1 MMTAEKQPMINTKD
15 AAELLGVKTSTIHR
29 YVKDG
34 KLEPVYK
41 ENWQIDGTKY
51 FYLDD
56 VKKLIELK
64 PGITTGEAAKILS
77 LHPTTITQY
86 INRGLLKTEKKL
98 YKGRELHFINS
109 EELERFKESYETK
122 KKWEQKEFFDKDSG
136 YGWFQL
142 LMKVE
147 GEKEVGRIVFNAEDE
162 PFLLTNMDRKI
173 NLEDIKKEGFIP
185 LYPLSEADYI
195 HKKGYVKFSFPYT
208 DQISNE
214 VYEAIDVFY
223 RFIGPKNMKM
233 TVHKHTILVEVK
245 PFLIP
250 LEYSQPISELIS
262 NNLME
267 GKLIQRHDGIYID
280 SDLETITFSLPSK
293 LKKAIKEDS
302 EKLNLTMEE
311 HVLEIINL
319 KYQDS

>member
-1 MMTAEKQPMINTKD
+1 MMTVEKQPMINTKD
-15 AAELLGVKTSTIHR
+15 AAKLLGVKTSTIHR

-51 FYLDD
+51 FYIND
-56 VKKLIELK
+56 VESLVEKK

-98 YKGRELHFINS
+98 YKGRELHFI
-109 EELERFKESYETK
+109 EPDELERFKESYETK
-122 KKWEQKEFFDKDSG
+122 KKWEQKEFYDKEGG

-142 LMKVE
+142 FMKAE
-147 GEKEVGRIVFNAEDE
+147 GEEEIGRIVFNDE
-162 PFLLTNMDRKI
+162 EQPFLFTNTGREI
-173 NLEDIKKEGFIP
+173 NLEDIKEEGFIP
-185 LYPLSEADYI
+185 FYPLSEADYI
-195 HKKGYVKFSFPYT
+195 HKKGYAKFRFPYKRQVT
-208 DQISNE
+208 NE
-214 VYEAIDVFY
+214 VFEAVDVFY

-233 TVHKHTILVEVK
+233 TLHNHTILVEVK

-262 NNLME
+262 KNLIE

-280 SDLETITFSLPSK
+280 SDLETITFSLPSN
-293 LKKAIKEDS
+293 LKKAIKEDA
-302 EKLNLTMEE
+302 EKLNITMEE
-311 HVLEIINL
+311 HVLEIINQ